1 MLLTPFPSHDHQVTE
16 YHPSHHHFHR
26 PNTSLQFDTM
36 VGSIL
41 QSRCSFASCILETE
55 LIAFMPMLTVTKITI
70 AERRILIL
78 TPAEVPYIVPQ

>member
-1 MLLTPFPSHDHQVTE
+1 MTE

-26 PNTSLQFDTM
+26 PNTSSQFDTM

-55 LIAFMPMLTVTKITI
+55 LIALMPMLAPIMITI
-70 AERRILIL
+70 AARKILIL
-78 TPAEVPYIVPQ
+78 IPAEVP